1 MSEQDRWVTHRHSG
15 HVFTDHVFEAPLDHA
30 DPRGE
35 RITLFAREIV
45 AEDREHDGLP
55 WLLYL
60 QGGPGHRAPRGL
72 PAWVENAAKDHRVVL
87 LDQRGTGRST
97 PLTRQTL
104 ADHPDPAARLRH
116 FRADSIVKDAE
127 LLRVRLTGGLPW
139 GVLGQSFGGFCAVT
153 YLSFAP
159 EGLSE
164 VYITGGL
171 PSLTATADDVYRA
184 AYPRVLAHN
193 EKFFARYPEDEET
206 AYRVAEILR
215 KEDVRLP
222 SGDRLTVRRF
232 QTAGLGFGASS
243 EFDDLHYL
251 LEEAFAGPS
260 LLSEVFLRRL
270 EAKISF
276 AEHPLYAVLHEAIYA
291 QGAATNWAAER
302 VRAEFP
308 EFDGSA
314 PFRFTGEMIYP
325 FLFEEDSSLTPLHA
339 AAHSLATYADWPP
352 LYDPTALSHN
362 KVPIAAAIYTHDMY
376 VDRDMSLT
384 TASQIPHLTPWLT
397 PDHAHDA
404 LRHTPQIL
412 PHLTT
417 LLHP

>member
-1 MSEQDRWVTHRHSG
+1 MTERDDKVIYRHSG
-15 HVFTDHVFEAPLDHA
+15 YVLTDHLLEVPLDHA
-30 DPRGE
+30 APDGE
-35 RITLFAREIV
+35 RVALFAREIV
-45 AEDREHDGLP
+45 AEARENDGLP

-72 PAWVENAAKDHRVVL
+72 PAWVETAAQDYRVVL

-104 ADHPDPAARLRH
+104 ADHPDAAARLRL

-127 LLRVRLTGGLPW
+127 LLRAHLTGGRPW

-164 VYITGGL
+164 VFITGGL
-171 PSLTATADDVYRA
+171 PSLTATAEDVYRA

-193 EKFFARYPEDEET
+193 ERFFARYPGDEET
-206 AYRVAEILR
+206 ALRVAEILR
-215 KEDVRLP
+215 KDDVRLP
-222 SGDRLTVRRF
+222 SGERLTVRRF
-232 QTAGLGFGASS
+232 QTAGLGFGTKS

-270 EAKISF
+270 EARISF
-276 AEHPLYAVLHEAIYA
+276 AEYPLYAVLHESIYA
-291 QGAATNWAAER
+291 QGGATDWAADR
-302 VRAEFP
+302 VRADFP

-325 FLFEEDSSLTPLHA
+325 WLFEEDSALAPLRA
-339 AAHSLATYADWPP
+339 AAHSLASFTDWPP
-352 LYDPTALSHN
+352 LYDPAALARN
-362 KVPIAAAIYTHDMY
+362 TVPVAAAIYADDMY
-376 VDRDMSLT
+376 VDREMSLT
-384 TASQIPHLTPWLT
+384 TAASIAGLTPWLT
-397 PDHAHDA
+397 PDHAHDG
-404 LRHTPQIL
+404 LRESPRVLT
-412 PHLTT
+412 HLRS

>member
-1 MSEQDRWVTHRHSG
+1 MTEHDQRVIHRHSG
-15 HVFTDHVFEAPLDHA
+15 YVLIDHLLEVPLDHA
-30 DPRGE
+30 APAGE
-35 RITLFAREIV
+35 RIALFAREIV
-45 AEDREHDGLP
+45 AESRENDGLP

-72 PAWVENAAKDHRVVL
+72 PVWVEAAAQDYRVVL

-104 ADHPDPAARLRH
+104 AGRPDAAARLRL

-127 LLRVRLTGGLPW
+127 LLRARLTGGRPW
-139 GVLGQSFGGFCAVT
+139 SVLGQSFGGFCATT

-164 VYITGGL
+164 VFITGGL

-193 EKFFARYPEDEET
+193 EGFFARYPGDEEI
-206 AYRVAEILR
+206 ALRVADILR
-215 KEDVRLP
+215 TDDVRLP
-222 SGDRLTVRRF
+222 SGERLTVRRF
-232 QTAGLGFGASS
+232 QTAGLGFGTKA

-251 LEEAFAGPS
+251 LEEAFAAPS

-270 EAKISF
+270 EAKLSF
-276 AEHPLYAVLHEAIYA
+276 AEHPLYALLHEAIYA
-291 QGAATNWAAER
+291 QGTATDWAADR
-302 VRAEFP
+302 VRADFP

-325 FLFEEDSSLTPLHA
+325 WLFAEDASLAPLRD
-339 AAHSLATYADWPP
+339 AAHSLAAFTDWPA
-352 LYDPTALSHN
+352 LYDPAALARN
-362 KVPIAAAIYTHDMY
+362 TVPVAAAIYADDMY

-384 TASQIPHLTPWLT
+384 TASAIKGLTPWVT
-397 PDHAHDA
+397 PDHAHDG
-404 LRHTPQIL
+404 LRESPKVLT
-412 PHLTT
+412 HLKS